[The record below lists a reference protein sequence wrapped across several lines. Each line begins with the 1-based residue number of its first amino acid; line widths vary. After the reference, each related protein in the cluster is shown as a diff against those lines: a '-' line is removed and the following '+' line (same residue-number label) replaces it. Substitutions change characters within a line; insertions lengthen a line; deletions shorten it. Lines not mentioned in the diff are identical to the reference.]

1 VIVDKLI
8 LTGDASKVES
18 LRLQRAATEAEAKLA
33 DRKNKYMQDVSSE
46 IAKIRGEIEQV
57 NQQETQR
64 RQQLVN
70 LTIRAPM
77 SGIVKNVRLTTLGG
91 VLRAGEELLQIVPIE
106 ERAIIEARVLPRDI
120 AYVRPGLVANI
131 KFDANDFSIFGMVEG
146 KVTYVGPD
154 SIKDETQ
161 RSDVSGSTYYRVHV
175 EISAFDTKDQAVK
188 TTTGKNRGHTG
199 NDLNCRYSNRNEIF
213 SSVFAKN
220 PAPLFLGILQ

>member
-1 VIVDKLI
+1 MLDGRRNALSEELRSLREIARLAREELVIVDKLI

-33 DRKNKYMQDVSSE
+33 DRKNKYMQDVRSE
-46 IAKIRGEIEQV
+46 IAKIAKIRGKIEQV

-146 KVTYVGPD
+146 KVTYVGSD
-154 SIKDETQ
+154 SIRDETQ

-188 TTTGKNRGHTG
+188 TTTGKKSR
-199 NDLNCRYSNRNEIF
+199 LYRE
-213 SSVFAKN
+213 
-220 PAPLFLGILQ
+220 